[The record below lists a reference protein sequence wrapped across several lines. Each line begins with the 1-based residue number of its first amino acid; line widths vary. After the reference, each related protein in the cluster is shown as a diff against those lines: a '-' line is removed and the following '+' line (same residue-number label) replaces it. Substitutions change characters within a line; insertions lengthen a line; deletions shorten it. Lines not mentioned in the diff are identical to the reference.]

1 MEVGAGEVTLVVT
14 LVPQEKNLLVRKLET
29 REIILQH
36 RNLSQLPLEVKEVQE
51 EVVGVAEGQEE
62 GAGLV
67 QLHQLVLYQSPKI
80 ISQKI
85 IILVTQW

>member
-36 RNLSQLPLEVKEVQE
+36 RNLSQLLLEVKEVQE